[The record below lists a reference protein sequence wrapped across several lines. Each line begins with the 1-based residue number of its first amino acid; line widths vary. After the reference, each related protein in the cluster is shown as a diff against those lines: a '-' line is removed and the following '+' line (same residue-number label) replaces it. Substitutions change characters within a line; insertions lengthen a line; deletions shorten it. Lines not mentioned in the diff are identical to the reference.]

1 MSTSTSGRGRR
12 TRSKRTGTESDAARL
27 SNRTLKALDKTPR
40 DKRAR
45 IEPIIARSQTP
56 EARAKSAANR
66 AILDR
71 EYRETGR
78 IATLS
83 EKTTVEDSA
92 AYSQFISRSRDERL
106 ARGLSLEQLAA
117 RSKIDK
123 AALSRLEAGK
133 QSNPALA
140 TLMRYARAL
149 ELRLTLSLE
158 QAPRSGVSNWV
169 ALAPICS
176 TLSRVANPGAETAT
190 RLILARPARRTRSRS
205 VGQPHRKYGSTSS
218 GTSRVV

>member
-1 MSTSTSGRGRR
+1 MSTSSSGRERR
-12 TRSKRTGTESDAARL
+12 TRSKQTETEIDAARL
-27 SNRTLKALDKTPR
+27 SKRTLEALDKMPR

-45 IEPIIARSQTP
+45 IEAIVVRSQTP
-56 EARAKSAANR
+56 EARAKSTANR
-66 AILDR
+66 DILDR

-78 IATLS
+78 IAAVS

-92 AYSQFISRSRDERL
+92 TFSQFISRLRDERL

-133 QSNPALA
+133 QSNPTLA
-140 TLMRYARAL
+140 TLMKYARAL

-158 QAPRSGVSNWV
+158 QASRRG
-169 ALAPICS
+169 
-176 TLSRVANPGAETAT
+176 LSR
-190 RLILARPARRTRSRS
+190 
-205 VGQPHRKYGSTSS
+205 
-218 GTSRVV
+218 

>member
-1 MSTSTSGRGRR
+1 MSTSSSGRERR
-12 TRSKRTGTESDAARL
+12 TRSKRTETEIDAARL
-27 SNRTLKALDKTPR
+27 SKRTLEALDKMPR

-45 IEPIIARSQTP
+45 IEAIVARSQTP

-66 AILDR
+66 DILDR

-78 IATLS
+78 IATVS

-92 AYSQFISRSRDERL
+92 AFSQFISRLRDERL
-106 ARGLSLEQLAA
+106 ARGLSLDQLAA

-133 QSNPALA
+133 QSNPTLA

-158 QAPRSGVSNWV
+158 KASPTG
-169 ALAPICS
+169 
-176 TLSRVANPGAETAT
+176 LSR
-190 RLILARPARRTRSRS
+190 
-205 VGQPHRKYGSTSS
+205 
-218 GTSRVV
+218 